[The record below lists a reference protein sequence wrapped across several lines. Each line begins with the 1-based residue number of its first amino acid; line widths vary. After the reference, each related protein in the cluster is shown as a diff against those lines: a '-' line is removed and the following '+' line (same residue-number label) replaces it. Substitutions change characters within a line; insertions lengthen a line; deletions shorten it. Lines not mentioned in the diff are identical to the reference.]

1 MKKSNVWILGPCGVS
16 KKEQRKEK
24 SWMVCFIML
33 YKINLRNE
41 IEGEDINFE
50 FSGLE
55 VQSSLFY
62 EREKY

>member
-1 MKKSNVWILGPCGVS
+1 
-16 KKEQRKEK
+16 
-24 SWMVCFIML
+24 MVCFIML

>member
-1 MKKSNVWILGPCGVS
+1 MDPWPLWCRI
-16 KKEQRKEK
+16 KERKEK
-24 SWMVCFIML
+24 SLMVCFIML
-33 YKINLRNE
+33 YKIYLRNE

-55 VQSSLFY
+55 VQLWLFY